1 MKRHSKNR
9 TMSKQQNNTSLH
21 ADDAPVTMW
30 AEHRDEPDWDKL
42 IAVVIAM
49 ALAEAEEEREG
60 RKRA

>member
-1 MKRHSKNR
+1 
-9 TMSKQQNNTSLH
+9 MSKQQQNNTPPH

-60 RKRA
+60 RNRD

>member
-1 MKRHSKNR
+1 
-9 TMSKQQNNTSLH
+9 MSKQQQNNTSPA

-49 ALAEAEEEREG
+49 ALAEAEEEHKR
-60 RKRA
+60 RKRV